1 MLMGMSRPRVR
12 PSRDDTRRRLFVAAA
27 QVFERVGIGAA
38 SVEDIC
44 DEAGLTRGAL
54 YSNFANKDELV
65 MAMIDDHVEAD
76 LVEMERLRNM
86 AVDVDEY
93 LRLIESPERRRDDV
107 LGATSVLHM
116 EYLLYALRDP
126 RNRPR
131 LAMQRQR
138 WRELIESI
146 VRADFDRLGGDPPM
160 SVEAAAAMI
169 AALDDG
175 YSLRELVEPGSYRVG
190 TFSET
195 LLALRR
201 MWQAGSAQA
210 PPPKRRSTR

>member
-1 MLMGMSRPRVR
+1 MLLGMSRPRVR
-12 PSRDDTRRRLFVAAA
+12 PSREDTRDRLFTAAA
-27 QVFERVGIGAA
+27 RVFERVGIGAA

-65 MAMIDDHVEAD
+65 MAMIDDHLDSGIA
-76 LVEMERLRNM
+76 EMERLHSL
-86 AVDVDEY
+86 AADADDY

-107 LGATSVLHM
+107 LSAKPMLHM

-131 LAMQRQR
+131 LALRQQR
-138 WRELIESI
+138 WRELIESV
-146 VRADFDRLGGDPPM
+146 VRADFEALGGDPPI

-169 AALDDG
+169 SALDDG
-175 YSLRELVEPGSYRVG
+175 YALHELVEPGSYRAG

-195 LLALRR
+195 LIALRR
-201 MWQAGSAQA
+201 LWQAGSAQSD
-210 PPPKRRSTR
+210 PPKR